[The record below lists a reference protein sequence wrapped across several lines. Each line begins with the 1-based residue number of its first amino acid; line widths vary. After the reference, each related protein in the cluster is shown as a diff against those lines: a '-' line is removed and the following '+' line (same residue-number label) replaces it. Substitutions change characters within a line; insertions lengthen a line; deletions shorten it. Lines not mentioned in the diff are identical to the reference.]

1 MVLIVLTGGRYAC
14 AYNATGPYVLC
25 LVCTRYTDSSS
36 SIIFYEYYV
45 LITNF
50 ITVAAAINTAAAA
63 AVIFS

>member
-1 MVLIVLTGGRYAC
+1 MVVIVLTGGKYAC
-14 AYNATGPYVLC
+14 AYAATGPYVLC
-25 LVCTRYTDSSS
+25 LLYTRYTDSSS

-50 ITVAAAINTAAAA
+50 ITVAAATNTAAA

>member
-1 MVLIVLTGGRYAC
+1 M
-14 AYNATGPYVLC
+14 C
-25 LVCTRYTDSSS
+25 LYFKHWPLRFVPVVYQIYS

-50 ITVAAAINTAAAA
+50 ITVAAATNTAA